1 MLAYHEADM
10 MMCKASAGQ
19 LGIALWDRM
28 ACHVLGGQDPK
39 DACKLRPGSPALRR
53 RVRAWQALTAL
64 SPFLTPGRIRAAF
77 ELTWRCMG
85 VRAPSASSWRLSLRA
100 CAHVAGDCCAVTPL
114 TRPCQYTS

>member
-1 MLAYHEADM
+1 MV
-10 MMCKASAGQ
+10 CKLLAGQ

-28 ACHVLGGQDPK
+28 TEHALGGETLK

-64 SPFLTPGRIRAAF
+64 SPFLTSGRIHSAF

-85 VRAPSASSWRLSLRA
+85 VRAPSAPAWRLSFRA
-100 CAHVAGDCCAVTPL
+100 CAHIAGEVCAVTPL
-114 TRPCQYTS
+114 TRPCHYTS

>member
-1 MLAYHEADM
+1 M
-10 MMCKASAGQ
+10 MMCKAFAGQ

-28 ACHVLGGQDPK
+28 TAHVLGGESPK

-85 VRAPSASSWRLSLRA
+85 VRGLAAAFQGLPV
-100 CAHVAGDCCAVTPL
+100 CDNAHVVGGHCAVTRL
-114 TRPCQYTS
+114 TGPYQCCC